1 MKLGW
6 LLLVIVGST
15 ACGVNIRPSMPSADI
30 DTLDFVIG
38 DAATWPRRGTQLQ
51 NQLVDRVKQEVCWV
65 KYARADMFE
74 CWRWDDRWIYHEVDH
89 AIDGGSGASY
99 AFSDAR
105 WLPRRI
111 TSERAWNLDVRRN
124 VVLWWT
130 PACAVD
136 TLRGR
141 AFPYRQRA
149 WLAPAR
155 YISADLGTRDILV
168 LEYEPYDP
176 AGGPTHPE
184 RFEFARGAGWFAW
197 ASDRGRVTFDRIG
210 GPAVA
215 RSAMCTEAP
224 RLAVP
229 ASAPPHVA
237 GTKPTANAR

>member
-1 MKLGW
+1 
-6 LLLVIVGST
+6 
-15 ACGVNIRPSMPSADI
+15 
-30 DTLDFVIG
+30 
-38 DAATWPRRGTQLQ
+38 
-51 NQLVDRVKQEVCWV
+51 
-65 KYARADMFE
+65 MFE
-74 CWRWDDRWIYHEVDH
+74 CWRWDDRWI
-89 AIDGGSGASY
+89 
-99 AFSDAR
+99 
-105 WLPRRI
+105 LPRSR
-111 TSERAWNLDVRRN
+111 SRDRRRARRVVCFLGRTLVAEAHHVRTRLEPGHVRRN
-124 VVLWWT
+124 VVLLWWT

-197 ASDRGRVTFDRIG
+197 SADRGRVTFDRIG

-215 RSAMCTEAP
+215 RSAMCTAAP

-237 GTKPTANAR
+237 GTKPTCKCSIANRARRTLSCSRSVLSKGPSYSTVKAPR